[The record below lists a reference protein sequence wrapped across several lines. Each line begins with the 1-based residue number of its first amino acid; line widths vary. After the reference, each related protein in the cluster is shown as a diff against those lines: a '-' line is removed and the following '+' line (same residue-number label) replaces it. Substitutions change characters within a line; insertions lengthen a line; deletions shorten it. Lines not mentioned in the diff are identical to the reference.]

1 MLSLGD
7 RNPKGTTILPCSKAY
22 LIVPVAG
29 NFKQFPQ
36 PLCQVALSSLSGWY
50 ANQRHR
56 EIRRALGIAQ
66 ADLHSQSSPAP
77 APAFSFATTSTTY
90 YYCHIT
96 GTSSSFTSSAS
107 AALTRE
113 GLSKQDL
120 AFNAF
125 FLFISLL
132 YLPYFPAK
140 WYILSCL
147 FQHSNSRVGV
157 SKHRFIDCVCSYF
170 QVRFSEVVMVG
181 SGWFSKNELS
191 HNWNQSSGFLSRWT
205 EFGLTFLWW
214 SNSTIGHSEDPAPC
228 HWKYVILWHLF
239 IKILPSC
246 KACP

>member
-7 RNPKGTTILPCSKAY
+7 RNPKGTTILPRSKAY

-36 PLCQVALSSLSGWY
+36 LLCQVALSSLSGWY

-66 ADLHSQSSPAP
+66 ADLHSQSSPTP

-113 GLSKQDL
+113 GLWKQDT
-120 AFNAF
+120 AFNTF

-140 WYILSCL
+140 KKKILFISV
-147 FQHSNSRVGV
+147 SNSRVGV
-157 SKHRFIDCVCSYF
+157 SKHRFIDC
-170 QVRFSEVVMVG
+170 
-181 SGWFSKNELS
+181 
-191 HNWNQSSGFLSRWT
+191 T
-205 EFGLTFLWW
+205 ALTFLGQIFNGDNGWEASAFPRIIW
-214 SNSTIGHSEDPAPC
+214 AINETNPLDFQPDGQNLVSLSYDAQTAQRDPTLH
-228 HWKYVILWHLF
+228 HW
-239 IKILPSC
+239 
-246 KACP
+246 

>member
-7 RNPKGTTILPCSKAY
+7 RNPKGTTILPRSKAY

-36 PLCQVALSSLSGWY
+36 LLCQVVLSSLSGWY

-66 ADLHSQSSPAP
+66 ADLHSQSSPTP

-107 AALTRE
+107 AALTWE
-113 GLSKQDL
+113 GLWKQDT
-120 AFNAF
+120 AFSTF

-140 WYILSCL
+140 KRKSYL
-147 FQHSNSRVGV
+147 FQYPTAEWACLSTDSLTALHLLSR
-157 SKHRFIDCVCSYF
+157 
-170 QVRFSEVVMVG
+170 VRFSMVIMG
-181 SGWFSKNELS
+181 GKPLIFQELS
-191 HNWNQSSGFLSRWT
+191 
-205 EFGLTFLWW
+205 E
-214 SNSTIGHSEDPAPC
+214 P
-228 HWKYVILWHLF
+228 
-239 IKILPSC
+239 
-246 KACP
+246 